1 MYHVQPITGDV
12 YWIGVND
19 FVTNRFENIIPIPHG
34 VSYNSYF
41 IDDEKTAVVDT
52 VDALVMEDFLDNVEY
67 LLHGQHLD
75 YIIVNHMEPDH
86 SSSLLTLAERYP
98 EAKIAGSAQALRMFE
113 QFFHRPMKDRYVVI
127 GEKVTLPLG
136 RHTLRFF
143 AAPMVHWPEV
153 TFTYDETDHI
163 LFSADAFGCFGALQG
178 SAFADDADYRKDYED
193 EARRY
198 YTCIVS
204 KYGQQVL
211 AAMKKVADLPI
222 RYIAPLHGPV
232 FREEKDR
239 ALILQQ
245 TARWARWEP
254 EVRSAAIF
262 YTSVYGNTA
271 SAAQTLAWKL
281 RARGVAP
288 VKVVDL
294 CKTDAAFAMADVMKY
309 SHLIFASTTYNM
321 GLYPVMRYFL
331 AMAGEH
337 LVKGRKVALMG
348 NSSWAPN
355 VAGKIMKEMVSTWK
369 DCTLLGEPVH
379 ILSAP
384 GPQEDAAM
392 DALADIIAGDIQQA
406 ER

>member
-1 MYHVQPITGDV
+1 MYHVQEIAGGV

-19 FVTNRFENIIPIPHG
+19 FVTNRFENIIPIPRG

-67 LLHGQHLD
+67 LLHGRPLD

-113 QFFHRPMKDRYVVI
+113 QFFHRPMKERYVTT
-127 GEKVTLPLG
+127 GEKMTISLG
-136 RHTLRFF
+136 RRTLRFF

-153 TFTYDETDHI
+153 TFTYDAEDQI
-163 LFSADAFGCFGALQG
+163 LFSADAFGCFGVLQG
-178 SAFADDADYRKDYED
+178 SVFADDADYRREYED
-193 EARRY
+193 DARLY

-211 AAMKKVADLPI
+211 AAMKKVASVPVSV
-222 RYIAPLHGPV
+222 IAPLHGPV
-232 FREEKDR
+232 FRKKEDL
-239 ALILQQ
+239 ALILED
-245 TARWARWEP
+245 TERWAKWEP
-254 EVRSAAIF
+254 EVRGIAIF

-281 RARGVAP
+281 RARGADR
-288 VKVVDL
+288 VKVIDL
-294 CKTDAAFAMADVMKY
+294 CKTDAASALADVMRY
-309 SHLIFASTTYNM
+309 SHLVFASTTYNM
-321 GLYPVMRYFL
+321 GLYPVMRHFL
-331 AMAGEH
+331 TMVGEH
-337 LVKGRKVALMG
+337 LVKGRHIALMG

-355 VAGKIMKEMVSTWK
+355 VAGKLMKEMVETWK
-369 DCTLLGEPVH
+369 GCALIGEPVH

-384 GPQEDAAM
+384 GPREDAAM
-392 DALADIIAGDIQQA
+392 DVLADALAEDVCRAD
-406 ER
+406 